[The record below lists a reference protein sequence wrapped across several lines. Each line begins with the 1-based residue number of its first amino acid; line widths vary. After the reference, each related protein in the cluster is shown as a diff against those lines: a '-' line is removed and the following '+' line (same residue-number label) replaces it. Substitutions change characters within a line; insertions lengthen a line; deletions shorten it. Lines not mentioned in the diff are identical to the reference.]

1 MEKRLRDPV
10 VFDKRPWGWFHQYT
24 LNEKSTVKII
34 TVMPGEQLS
43 RQVHKNR
50 DELWVPL
57 DDGLEVKLDEMGWS
71 QMRFNEC
78 ESMPIQIPRGRV
90 HCVRNV
96 SENMMARFLEIALGD
111 FDEDDIERLEDNYG
125 RI

>member
-1 MEKRLRDPV
+1 MRRDTEYSR
-10 VFDKRPWGWFHQYT
+10 RPWGWFYQYT

-57 DDGLEVKLDEMGWS
+57 DDGLEISLEERNFS
-71 QMRFNEC
+71 PLLFNEC
-78 ESMPIQIPRGRV
+78 ESMPIVIPRGTV
-90 HCVRNV
+90 HTIRNIN
-96 SENMMARFLEIALGD
+96 ERLWCRFLEISLGD
-111 FDEDDIERLEDNYG
+111 FDEDDIERLEDKYG